1 MKCFMKLFRNELHF
15 RAGFFLQMFDVQT
28 GDHHKEDLDK
38 FG

>member
-1 MKCFMKLFRNELHF
+1 MNLHF

-38 FG
+38 FGYEPDIQK